1 MLWWIFWIGF
11 HTGKHVHLKPLL
23 YTRINLKN
31 RSGDRISIK
40 SRNSSWTYSKPAYS
54 CPKALQNSSWK
65 DITAVTDVK
74 IGGEGLRTGCFHVN
88 RFATSLRL
96 NWSFFDEASQYRQK
110 LKMKVA
116 WERLLW
122 TASYQINIDQLPI
135 KMATSFW
142 TFLLLQCWKPLQ
154 DWIEHTA
161 FGSLLGRTYRRAS
174 SQTNLVSLAKKP
186 LGMSSL
192 YAAET
197 PLF

>member
-1 MLWWIFWIGF
+1 MRRRDDSAIIG
-11 HTGKHVHLKPLL
+11 K
-23 YTRINLKN
+23 
-31 RSGDRISIK
+31 
-40 SRNSSWTYSKPAYS
+40 SSWTYSKTAYS

-65 DITAVTDVK
+65 DVTAVTDVK
-74 IGGEGLRTGCFHVN
+74 IGGEGLRMGCFHVN

-116 WERLLW
+116 WELLLW

-154 DWIEHTA
+154 DWIET
-161 FGSLLGRTYRRAS
+161 LLSGVFWAELIEELVVK
-174 SQTNLVSLAKKP
+174 QTWSPLQKKH
-186 LGMSSL
+186 
-192 YAAET
+192 
-197 PLF
+197 